1 MAFKIGDACI
11 GCGACMGVCPVGAIK
26 DAGGVCEID
35 EGACIDCGSCAGTC
49 PGGAISEASF
59 FKLRQEENAMLR
71 YGCIASFFIREERA
85 FFGTG
90 SCVGDFFISTRQ
102 GTSGR

>member
-35 EGACIDCGSCAGTC
+35 ESACIDCGSCAGTC
-49 PGGAISEASF
+49 PVGAISEACF
-59 FKLRQEENAMLR
+59 
-71 YGCIASFFIREERA
+71 
-85 FFGTG
+85 
-90 SCVGDFFISTRQ
+90 
-102 GTSGR
+102 